1 MRQTQGDT
9 VRILAVDTSGK
20 EIGIGVFDGQKCL
33 FEGYMTAE
41 RAYNRHIMP
50 LINRALDET
59 GLKLADVDVFAAA
72 LGPGSFTGIRV
83 GMSVMKAFAH
93 ALNKKFSGASTLDI
107 MAESAASRTKG
118 KVWAILEAGRG
129 ELYAACYKN
138 PESGVRSPESRT
150 KYMLVS
156 KDVFIKKLR
165 PGDAVAGLGGE
176 NILVELAAK
185 SSKISVVKLE
195 HVEMGAFARLVEAD
209 KGRGNKAVY
218 TMEPVYIRPSEA
230 EARLKMKKKAKVK

>member
-1 MRQTQGDT
+1 M
-9 VRILAVDTSGK
+9 RILAVDTSGK
-20 EIGIGVFDGQKCL
+20 EIGIGVFKGQKCL
-33 FEGYMTAE
+33 FEEYITAE
-41 RAYNRHIMP
+41 RAYNRRIMP
-50 LINRALDET
+50 LINKAMDKV
-59 GLKLADVDVFAAA
+59 GLTLPDVDVFAAA

-107 MAESAASRTKG
+107 IAEYAADREKG
-118 KVWAILEAGRG
+118 NMWAVLEAGRG
-129 ELYAACYKN
+129 EVFAAYYKN
-138 PESGVRSPESRT
+138 PGSVIRGPESKT
-150 KYMLVS
+150 KYLLMP
-156 KDVFIKKLR
+156 KDGFLKKLK
-165 PGDAVAGLGGE
+165 PGDAVAGLSGE

-195 HVEMGAFARLVEAD
+195 HVEMGAFARLVAAD

-218 TMEPVYIRPSEA
+218 TMEPVYIRLSEA